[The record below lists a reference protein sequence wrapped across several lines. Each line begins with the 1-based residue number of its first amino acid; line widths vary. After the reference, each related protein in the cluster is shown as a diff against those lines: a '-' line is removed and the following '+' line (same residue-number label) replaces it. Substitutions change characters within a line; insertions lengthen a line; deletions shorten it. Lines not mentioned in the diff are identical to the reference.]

1 MGWKVDFVSSFSICK
16 WQHQF
21 SKWENHDW
29 NLFDT
34 CQNKIVRTQPVV
46 QRGRNLNN
54 NSRNNKFKNERRLVF
69 FSRLCRSGEQ
79 QLEISAELSFRE
91 DEGKKERKKRLCS
104 LRNRFASWDVVAS
117 RGWLQ
122 DSPFS
127 PAASC
132 GYIIIYAFDVRV
144 VVLRVLSIFFVLRA
158 ENDFTTWNKK
168 RKRRIR

>member
-132 GYIIIYAFDVRV
+132 GYISSSMRSTCMSLFYVFYQFSLFSERKMI
-144 VVLRVLSIFFVLRA
+144 LRLG
-158 ENDFTTWNKK
+158 TK
-168 RKRRIR
+168 RGRDE